1 MKPEEKS
8 MQRYGEV
15 RKVLAAPYRN
25 MSSEQIERMMESYN
39 VNAEDMENFLSML
52 GNIGRSVVS
61 ALPQVLPAALP
72 LIGTAIGGPAG
83 GAIGGVAGQAL
94 GAMLGPRQPQ
104 GAQPSAGLPAP
115 MPGGSPAAGQL
126 LQTLFQPQ
134 VLQGLMS
141 MLMGGAGRQNIPVGR
156 TQVPAP
162 AFANLIGVLANQAA
176 SEASANA
183 AQDIGGE
190 SVPRYLQNYAGEA
203 VGDPAIPEH
212 RAYAL
217 LELLQEAQAEQ
228 DESDDNR
235 ADSARESWF
244 RVPEL
249 DEAYFDELEL
259 AELYGEYDLA

>member
-1 MKPEEKS
+1 

-39 VNAEDMENFLSML
+39 VNAEDMESFLSTL

-61 ALPQVLPAALP
+61 ALPQILPAALP
-72 LIGTAIGGPAG
+72 LVGTAIGGPVG
-83 GAIGGVAGQAL
+83 GAIGGMAGQFLGSAL
-94 GAMLGPRQPQ
+94 GPHQPGSARPPAG
-104 GAQPSAGLPAP
+104 GAPVPAP

-134 VLQGLMS
+134 VLQGLVS
-141 MLMGGAGRQNIPVGR
+141 MLLGQAGRQNIPVGH

-162 AFANLIGVLANQAA
+162 AFANLLGVLANQAA

-183 AQDIGGE
+183 AQDVGGE

-228 DESDDNR
+228 DESYDNR
-235 ADSARESWF
+235 TDSARESWF
-244 RVPEL
+244 TVPEL

>member
-1 MKPEEKS
+1 
-8 MQRYGEV
+8 MQRYAEV
-15 RKVLAAPYRN
+15 RKVLAPPYRN

-39 VNAEDMENFLSML
+39 VNAEDMENFLSTL

-72 LIGTAIGGPAG
+72 LVGTAIGGPVG
-83 GAIGGVAGQAL
+83 GAIGGIAGQAL
-94 GAMLGPRQPQ
+94 GSVLGRQPG
-104 GAQPSAGLPAP
+104 GARPPVGPGMPLPQ

-126 LQTLFQPQ
+126 LQTIFQPQ
-134 VLQGLMS
+134 MLQSLVS
-141 MLMGGAGRQNIPVGR
+141 MLLGQAGRQNIPVGR

-162 AFANLIGVLANQAA
+162 AFANLLGVLANQAA
-176 SEASANA
+176 SEASAAA
-183 AQDIGGE
+183 AQDVGGE

-228 DESDDNR
+228 DESHNNR
-235 ADSARESWF
+235 TDSARESWYS
-244 RVPEL
+244 VPEL

-259 AELYGEYDLA
+259 SEMYGEYDLA